1 MVGKWH
7 WLLWPRFCSTHQ
19 FFLHGGHFGIRFIIT
34 LILKPLSQ
42 SCTVDEAETY
52 TAPLAPWCSY
62 ASTKTKLH
70 GNICCVASCLYRKVR
85 DSFSHKAWLWKQRIS
100 ASKSMLWS
108 AVVLTDPGKSSRSS
122 HLLYL
127 GSKAFH
133 WHLQTF
139 KSPTLSHSR
148 TSVGPTKSELTS
160 GHVFVTG
167 VSLQCGGVHVQ
178 GVHLQRCLCY
188 RGSQLLQVSML
199 QRFSYYKRIHTGVH
213 VREVFML

>member
-1 MVGKWH
+1 MHSWWGWNIQVGH
-7 WLLWPRFCSTHQ
+7 WTIKLGTLFLW
-19 FFLHGGHFGIRFIIT
+19 LHGAVMWVQKQNCEH
-34 LILKPLSQ
+34 
-42 SCTVDEAETY
+42 
-52 TAPLAPWCSY
+52 
-62 ASTKTKLH
+62 
-70 GNICCVASCLYRKVR
+70 ICCVASRLYRKVR
-85 DSFSHKAWLWKQRIS
+85 DSFSHKVWFWKQRIS

-139 KSPTLSHSR
+139 KSPTLSYSR

-160 GHVFVTG
+160 GVFVTG

-188 RGSQLLQVSML
+188 RGVSVTDVYVTEVFIL
-199 QRFSYYKRIHTGVH
+199 QRCSHYKRIHTGVH